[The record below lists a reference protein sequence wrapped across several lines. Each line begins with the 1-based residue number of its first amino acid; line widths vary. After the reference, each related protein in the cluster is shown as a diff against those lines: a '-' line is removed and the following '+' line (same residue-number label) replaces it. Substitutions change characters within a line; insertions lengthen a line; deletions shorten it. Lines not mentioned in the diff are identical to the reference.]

1 MSRFDQL
8 PALLKG
14 SLAPLW
20 LVTGEEPLLMLE
32 AADAIR
38 QAAREQGYTEREVY
52 NASGVWDWSLLL
64 DGCRSMGLFDERKI
78 IEVRLA
84 TCRPGTKGADA
95 LSQLAQMPLQDTIVV
110 VSMPSDWS
118 VKKLAWFKKLSAAAQ
133 VVECLPVTAKELP
146 HWFEQRLARQRQT
159 ADAEALRLLSERC
172 EGNLLAAKQE
182 ILKLAYQHPG
192 DVHITADMIR
202 DAVSDVS
209 RFDAENLLEAMM
221 FGDAGKAA
229 RIVSSLKAEGVGIP
243 SFSWMLADEI
253 RAAAR
258 VRALMDKGQPR
269 DAAMRAVGAFGPR
282 QTRIS
287 AVVRRHKAQRL
298 GNALMLCADIDRL
311 AKGLTVKDRDS
322 DPWLEVLSL
331 VTFIAR

>member
-8 PALLKG
+8 PSLLKG

-20 LVTGEEPLLMLE
+20 FITGEEPLLMLE

-38 QAAREQGYTEREVY
+38 RVAREQGYTERQVY
-52 NASGVWDWSLLL
+52 NASAVWDWSQLI
-64 DGCRSMGLFDERKI
+64 DGCRSMGLFDERKLV
-78 IEVRLA
+78 EVRLA
-84 TCRPGTKGADA
+84 TFRPGTKGTEA
-95 LSQLAQMPLQDTIVV
+95 LMRLAQMPLQDTVVV
-110 VSMPSDWS
+110 VSMPGDWS
-118 VKKLAWFKKLSAAAQ
+118 VKKLAWYKKFTAAAQ
-133 VVECLPVTAKELP
+133 VVECQRVTAKELP

-159 ADAEALRLLSERC
+159 ADAEALRLLSDRC

-182 ILKLAYQHPG
+182 LLKLAYQHPV
-192 DVHITADMIR
+192 DTHITADMIR
-202 DAVSDVS
+202 QAVSDVS
-209 RFDAENLLEAMM
+209 RFDTENLLDAMM
-221 FGDAGKAA
+221 LGDAGKAA
-229 RIVSSLKAEGVGIP
+229 RIVTSLKAEGIGIP
-243 SFSWMLADEI
+243 AFSWMLAEEI
-253 RAAAR
+253 RSAAR

-269 DAAMRAVGAFGPR
+269 EAAMRAVGAFGPR

-287 AVVRRHKAQRL
+287 AVVRRHSAQRL

-311 AKGLTVKDRDS
+311 AKGLRVKDRDS